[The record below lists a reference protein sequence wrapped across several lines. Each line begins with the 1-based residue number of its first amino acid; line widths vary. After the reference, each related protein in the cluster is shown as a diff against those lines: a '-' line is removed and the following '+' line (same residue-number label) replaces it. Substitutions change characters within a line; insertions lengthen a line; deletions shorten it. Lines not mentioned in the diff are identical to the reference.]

1 MAYVAF
7 DLDNTLGYFEVVGP
21 IAFFISPEFLKNPE
35 ESPTNSLTISK
46 RLSLKLE
53 HVRAN
58 FAAELLKRPHVLH
71 AVLRPNLDSLI
82 KPLLKKK
89 TTVIIYSNTGNTF
102 STHLAKD
109 LIERKYKSPGLIKLI
124 ADVFHPLRKPETSG
138 LRGADGFLN
147 PDKTFP
153 VLNTLLAAAAKRL
166 TPIHPE
172 DMLFVD
178 DRTPMHPISEATRL
192 GLTYIKPTAY
202 APRVT
207 KTVRQEIL
215 QIALG
220 VIDKAGLLA
229 DEEYLASGFCFRRIR
244 RKEGVKVIKGF
255 PDLFKYVWKSMNETY
270 YPPSKWVDDT
280 SSLESEMRRFVERQG
295 L

>member
-21 IAFFISPEFLKNPE
+21 LAFFMSPEFLTNPE
-35 ESPTNSLTISK
+35 ESPMNSLNISK
-46 RLSLKLE
+46 RLSVKLA
-53 HVRAN
+53 HVRKDFAN
-58 FAAELLKRPHVLH
+58 ELVKRPDILH
-71 AVLRPNLDSLI
+71 AVLRPNLDTLI
-82 KPLLKKK
+82 KPLLKGKN
-89 TTVIIYSNTGNTF
+89 TVIIYSNTGNTF

-109 LIERKYKSPGLIKLI
+109 LIERKYKSPGLIQLI

-138 LRGADGFLN
+138 LKGADGFLN

-153 VLNTLLAAAAKRL
+153 VLNTLLAAAAKRH

-172 DMLFVD
+172 DILFVD

-202 APRVT
+202 APRVS

-220 VIDKAGLLA
+220 VMDKARLLA

-244 RKEGVKVIKGF
+244 RKEDVRVIKGF
-255 PDLFKYVWKSMNETY
+255 PDLFTYIWKYMNETY

-280 SSLESEMRRFVERQG
+280 SSLESGMRRFVER
-295 L
+295 

>member
-21 IAFFISPEFLKNPE
+21 LAFFMSPEFLKNPE
-35 ESPTNSLTISK
+35 ESVRNPLTISR
-46 RLSLKLE
+46 RLTLLLE
-53 HVRAN
+53 HVRHD
-58 FAAELLKRPHVLH
+58 FAAELLKRPHILH
-71 AVLRPNLDSLI
+71 AVLRPNLDTLI

-153 VLNTLLAAAAKRL
+153 VLNTLLAAASKRL
-166 TPIHPE
+166 KPIHPGHI
-172 DMLFVD
+172 MFVD
-178 DRTPMHPISEATRL
+178 DRTPMHPIAEAVSV
-192 GLTYIKPTAY
+192 GLTYIKPTPY
-202 APRVT
+202 AP
-207 KTVRQEIL
+207 KLSKAVRQEIL
-215 QIALG
+215 EVALD
-220 VIDKAGLLA
+220 VMDKAGLLSDA
-229 DEEYLASGFCFRRIR
+229 EYLASGFCFRRIR
-244 RKEGVKVIKGF
+244 RKEGIAAIKGF
-255 PDLFKYVWKSMNETY
+255 PDLFSYVWKSMNETY
-270 YPPSKWVDDT
+270 YPPFKWVDDT
-280 SSLESEMRRFVERQG
+280 PSLEIGMRRFFGQQG